1 MEEQRLRPPAPSEG
15 APALPSSVPD
25 LLEVLEGLEG
35 EADCSFAVFSAAQPC
50 PPPPGA
56 MGPRGTAFGCGGGL
70 VASLEIPSCK
80 PVGDLSVE
88 VAALCQEVADHNA
101 RLLKMVQERL
111 KGLFTGCFIES
122 PDAMSPVNSAAPG
135 KPDKPDR
142 LDGRHSIA
150 TTGPRRFSQA
160 SMTDGRTVRVPD
172 RLRLIMPLDLRDCGG
187 VYTLSER
194 VVIRDMPTWK
204 QLGGPHV
211 LLYTQSGRWA
221 VGLNIQATADAHLG
235 VVRCTTEMA
244 TGGLPEKTML
254 QWEAVEEESEE
265 AEVCSKAIAGVLAET
280 LGSTVKWVGGTSSCR
295 SQHPKQLTRIPAPA
309 GGGLKKAMSGFMR
322 SPTMRASPPQ
332 VTKGRLRLEGSQV
345 TATSTSHT
353 FGRTET
359 GILSHTR
366 VCFEGPQEEIRRN
379 SGWGIAK
386 RLRATTVDR
395 AKTVM
400 GPKAC
405 VFQNVDNMKESMMR
419 RLMDESQVFNKAGI
433 LHDIVKSSLF
443 EMLTLA
449 VIVANAIWIGYD
461 AQTNKMPLP
470 QAPYFHQVMEH
481 VFCMFFTV
489 EVAGRYLLYVRS
501 VQAFTDSAF
510 VFDLILVLLMEIET
524 WLVYAIPLQ
533 TSSVGGLSVLRLLR
547 LSRMGRMVRLVRA
560 VPELMLIIKGVSVA
574 SRSVF
579 WTLALMLVVIYV
591 FAVAFYILG
600 DGLEIGQVYFQTV
613 PDSMAFL
620 LLPGLLPDNYPYM
633 KRLRQ
638 ENMAFAVLFLV
649 FIVVGAITIMNMLV
663 GVMVEGVNAVS
674 MLERAAYNLNLVKD
688 EMTVLIRSVLN
699 KDPAGS
705 TDLTRDDMNQ
715 ILASDQC
722 VITFSKIGVDIAGLA
737 EILDHQLFKFGTATT
752 FQQLLDLVLQLRGS
766 NSATVRDVVALRT
779 FIVDELHNFAG
790 MISCKNANDEP
801 DYVLSSSGLV
811 LSSASQENRRR
822 SDGAMSPT
830 NSKDYCPGEMQPREV
845 DLATTVGSAKHLLA
859 VCRHSELVGLRRLLD
874 GTWEG
879 SMDDGQ
885 LGKFQVVSDDEELGE
900 NEELV

>member
-1 MEEQRLRPPAPSEG
+1 MRPPAPSEE
-15 APALPSSVPD
+15 APGLPSSVPD
-25 LLEVLEGLEG
+25 LLEGLEG
-35 EADCSFAVFSAAQPC
+35 EADRSFAVFSAAQPC

-56 MGPRGTAFGCGGGL
+56 MGPRGTAFGRGGGL

-80 PVGDLSVE
+80 PVGDVSVE

-111 KGLFTGCFIES
+111 KGLFTGRFIES
-122 PDAMSPVNSAAPG
+122 PDAMSPVNTAALG

-142 LDGRHSIA
+142 LEGRHSIA
-150 TTGPRRFSQA
+150 TTGPLRFSQA
-160 SMTDGRTVRVPD
+160 SMTDKRTVRVPD

-187 VYTLSER
+187 VYTLCER

-235 VVRCTTEMA
+235 VVRCTTKMA
-244 TGGLPEKTML
+244 TGGLPEKTMS

-280 LGSTVKWVGGTSSCR
+280 LGSTVKWVGCKSSGR
-295 SQHPKQLTRIPAPA
+295 SQHPTQPTRIPAPA

-322 SPTMRASPPQ
+322 SPSMRASPPQ
-332 VTKGRLRLEGSQV
+332 VTKGRICLEGSQLLV

-353 FGRTET
+353 FGRSES
-359 GILSHTR
+359 GISSHTR

-395 AKTVM
+395 AKTAM
-400 GPKAC
+400 GSKAC
-405 VFQNVDNMKESMMR
+405 VFQNVDHMKESMMR

-470 QAPYFHQVMEH
+470 GAPYFHQVMEH
-481 VFCMFFTV
+481 LFCMFFTV
-489 EVAGRYLLYVRS
+489 EVAGRYLLYVS
-501 VQAFTDSAF
+501 SMQALSDNSF

-533 TSSVGGLSVLRLLR
+533 TSSIGGLSVLRLLR

-574 SRSVF
+574 SRCVF
-579 WTLALMLVVIYV
+579 WTLTLMLVVIYV

-600 DGLEIGQVYFQTV
+600 DGLEIGKVYFQTV

-638 ENMAFAVLFLV
+638 ENMVFAVLFLV

-674 MLERAAYNLNLVKD
+674 MLEKAAYNLNLAKD

-699 KDPAGS
+699 KDPVGS
-705 TDLTRDDMNQ
+705 TDLTRDDMNE

-790 MISCKNANDEP
+790 MISCKNTNDEP
-801 DYVLSSSGLV
+801 DYVLSSTGLV
-811 LSSASQENRRR
+811 LSSAGLANRRR
-822 SDGAMSPT
+822 SDGVMSPT
-830 NSKDYCPGEMQPREV
+830 SSKDYCPGEMQPREV

-859 VCRHSELVGLRRLLD
+859 ASLAAVCEHSEVFGLRRLLD
-874 GTWEG
+874 GSCEG
-879 SMDDGQ
+879 LMDDGQ